1 MAPEIFENKG
11 YSFEVDIWAVGIIMY
26 VLLVGKYPFKD
37 KDEIKT
43 KILNFPN
50 DIKISNAAKNLIEQI
65 LVKEP
70 KMRPN
75 LSQILYHDFFHN
87 HKFPELLDISTLET
101 IPDNSLFKRYNPN
114 LNEDD
119 LISKDV
125 KNTKLYK
132 LMVPK
137 ISEAK
142 YENIDNYILIDQS
155 LLKGFDYWVSYFH
168 KSSNYDFYYYEMNN
182 GLYGL
187 IILDE
192 INIIINEKNKKLYN
206 IINNGDDEQDKIE
219 KYDIDKYP
227 ENLKENVDDLINYHK
242 LRLEKV
248 NTKSSIS
255 SGNICNNEI
264 IYLVYIKILKVE
276 EKAYFLELSDGTKQV
291 IFKDKVEIIMS
302 EKEKNII
309 YIDSHKE
316 KTKIPTSSI
325 LNNSRR
331 GLIYRYNYIKKYTIL
346 NIKEK
351 LENKY
356 N

>member
-1 MAPEIFENKG
+1 MNKNEKVFDYCGTEKYMAPEIFENKG

-187 IILDE
+187 IILGE

-206 IINNGDDEQDKIE
+206 IINNGDDEEDKIE

-242 LRLEKV
+242 LRL
-248 NTKSSIS
+248 
-255 SGNICNNEI
+255 
-264 IYLVYIKILKVE
+264 
-276 EKAYFLELSDGTKQV
+276 
-291 IFKDKVEIIMS
+291 
-302 EKEKNII
+302 
-309 YIDSHKE
+309 
-316 KTKIPTSSI
+316 
-325 LNNSRR
+325 
-331 GLIYRYNYIKKYTIL
+331 
-346 NIKEK
+346 
-351 LENKY
+351 
-356 N
+356 